1 MSDKLPLNEANYPWN
16 EDGVNAYLLTF
27 SKAHPQACWR
37 VSQVTLRWGMA
48 LISPHTPQA
57 VPSDSPVILQVLP
70 ALKDG
75 GVESSAIEM
84 AHYTKEQGWQP
95 IVASAGGSKSGL
107 LAAAAVPHLTLPLAS
122 KSPWIILGNA
132 VRLAR
137 FIRAHNVALVHAR
150 SRAPAWSAWLAS
162 RWTGVPFITT
172 FHGTYGLSGGWV
184 KHYYNSVMVRGPRV
198 IANSLFIR
206 NHIIENYDISPD
218 LIDVATRG
226 VDPEVWNPALFDKNA
241 IAATRAE
248 IDVPE
253 GVPLILMAGR
263 ITKWKGHDL
272 VLEALGQLSDLPWWL
287 AVVGAPDKNGA
298 YALRLKARADQLGI
312 ADRIRW
318 LGSRTD
324 LPRLLAASQIALSGS
339 TQPEAFGRVA
349 IEAMAMGVPVV
360 ATGHGGSLETVRD
373 GETGWLV
380 MPEQTPEAA
389 QFGAFTP
396 QAFARILRGALQN
409 PKQLATMGKAAR
421 AHVLGIFTVERC
433 CAAEMQAYRKV
444 LGLDTPSARTNNK
457 NKAAA

>member
-1 MSDKLPLNEANYPWN
+1 M
-16 EDGVNAYLLTF
+16 
-27 SKAHPQACWR
+27 
-37 VSQVTLRWGMA
+37 
-48 LISPHTPQA
+48 
-57 VPSDSPVILQVLP
+57 
-70 ALKDG
+70 
-75 GVESSAIEM
+75 ESSAIEM
-84 AHYTKEQGWQP
+84 ANYSKEQGWQP
-95 IVASAGGSKSGL
+95 VVASAGGPKAGL

-132 VRLAR
+132 FKLAR
-137 FIRAHNVALVHAR
+137 YIRTHKVALVHAR

-206 NHIIENYDISPD
+206 DHIIENYGIAPEN
-218 LIDVATRG
+218 IDVATRG
-226 VDPEVWNPALFDKNA
+226 IDPDVWNPELFDKKA
-241 IAATRAE
+241 VAATRAE
-248 IDVPE
+248 IDVSD

-272 VLEALGQLSDLPWWL
+272 VLEALGQITDLPWVL
-287 AVVGAPDKNGA
+287 AVAGAPDKSGA
-298 YALRLKARADQLGI
+298 YAQQLKARAAQLGI

-318 LGSRTD
+318 LGSRSD
-324 LPRLLAASQIALSGS
+324 LPRLLAASQLALSGS
-339 TQPEAFGRVA
+339 TNPEAFGRVA

-360 ATGHGGSLETVRD
+360 ATGHGGSLETVLD
-373 GETGWLV
+373 GQTGWLV
-380 MPEQTPEAA
+380 WPEHTPEAA

-396 QAFARILRGALQN
+396 QAFAQKLREALQN
-409 PKQLATMGKAAR
+409 SKQLATMGKAAR

-444 LGLDTPSARTNNK
+444 LGLDTPSARTKNK
-457 NKAAA
+457 KKAAA